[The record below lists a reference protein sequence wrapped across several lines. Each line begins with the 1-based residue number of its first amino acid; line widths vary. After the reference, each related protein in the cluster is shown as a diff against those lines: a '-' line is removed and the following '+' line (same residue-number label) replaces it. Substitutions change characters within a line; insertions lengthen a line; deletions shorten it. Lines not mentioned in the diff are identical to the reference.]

1 LEYRVRVDEVKL
13 GGRVLGP
20 DELDGKG
27 AVAGAQ
33 GDEGEEEEAEF
44 ESSLL
49 EEVEEEVLTT
59 EEEIRGL
66 MSPWMRSPIRAVK
79 GMDKD
84 SAVEM
89 EDASALS

>member
-1 LEYRVRVDEVKL
+1 
-13 GGRVLGP
+13 
-20 DELDGKG
+20 
-27 AVAGAQ
+27 VAGAK